1 MNTELARFLTMNFI
15 SSLIISYVMCFILIK
30 FGLYDVLYIG
40 NLFGLYFL
48 VIYGVNVLVEE
59 KFVSNNKNRFL
70 IAIAYILIFDLI
82 FIATMPILFGFDMF
96 QTQNI
101 INLVFKGVE
110 YNLGLTPIF
119 YLFVFVIV
127 ILIYNFVLYRAKKN

>member
-1 MNTELARFLTMNFI
+1 MNTELARFLTINFI
-15 SSLIISYVMCFILIK
+15 SSLIISYVVCFILIK

-59 KFVSNNKNRFL
+59 KFVSNNKNRFFT
-70 IAIAYILIFDLI
+70 AVGYILLFDLI
-82 FIATMPILFGFDMF
+82 FIATVPVLFGFDMF
-96 QTQNI
+96 QVQNV

-110 YNLGLTPIF
+110 YNFKITPIF
-119 YLFVFVIV
+119 YLFIFAIV
-127 ILIYNFVLYRAKKN
+127 ILIYNYVLYRAEKN